1 VRRRGMNSEFFAIGQ
16 IVKSWGLRGTLVVR
30 PLTDNP
36 QRFSALRKV
45 WVGTMESDR
54 SPFQLKE
61 AHIKGQ
67 TIHLRLEEIR
77 TRDAADALAG
87 NFLYVTSEDLIRLP
101 EGSHFVHDIVG
112 SRVIDERG
120 KKIGTVEEVWKLPA
134 NDVYVVRKGKHEHL
148 LPAIQSIIDKI
159 DTERKQIRVR
169 MIEGL

>member
-1 VRRRGMNSEFFAIGQ
+1 MNSEFFAIGQ
-16 IVKSWGLRGTLVVR
+16 VVKSWGLQGTLVVR

-36 QRFSALRKV
+36 KRFSALRKV
-45 WVGTMESDR
+45 WVGTTESDR

-61 AHIKGQ
+61 ARVKGQ
-67 TIHLRLEEIR
+67 TIHLRLEEIG

-87 NFLYVTSEDLIRLP
+87 DFLYVTSDDLVRLP
-101 EGSHFVHDIVG
+101 EGTHFVHDIVG

-134 NDVYVVRKGKHEHL
+134 NDVYVVREGNREHL
-148 LPAIQSIIDKI
+148 LPAIQSIIDRI

>member
-1 VRRRGMNSEFFAIGQ
+1 MNSEFFAVGQ
-16 IVKSWGLRGTLVVR
+16 IVKSWGLKGTLVVR
-30 PLTDNP
+30 PLTDDP
-36 QRFSALRKV
+36 KRFSALRKL
-45 WVGTMESDR
+45 WVGTTESDR

-61 AHIKGQ
+61 ARVKGRA
-67 TIHLRLEEIR
+67 IHLRLEEIR

-87 NFLYVTSEDLIRLP
+87 NFLYVTGEDLIRLP
-101 EGSHFVHDIVG
+101 EGTHFVHEIVG

-134 NDVYVVRKGKHEHL
+134 NDVYVVRKGKREHL

-159 DTERKQIRVR
+159 DIERKQIWVR

>member
-1 VRRRGMNSEFFAIGQ
+1 MRR
-16 IVKSWGLRGTLVVR
+16 
-30 PLTDNP
+30 
-36 QRFSALRKV
+36 V
-45 WVGTMESDR
+45 WLGATESDR

-61 AHIKGQ
+61 AHVKGR
-67 TIHLRLEEIR
+67 TIHLRLEQIR

-87 NFLYVTSEDLIRLP
+87 SFLYVTSDDLVRLP
-101 EGSHFVHDIVG
+101 EGTHFVHDIVG

-134 NDVYVVRKGKHEHL
+134 NDVYVVREGNREHL